1 MKNFISI
8 IYFILFDVIQI
19 REVKPRCTSEVPPG
33 TRICA
38 YWSQQYRCLY
48 PGTVSV
54 PSSPDPQRDLSFVN
68 VEFDDGDSGRI
79 HLEDVRMLPVNFPIV
94 GELR

>member
-1 MKNFISI
+1 MEISPTS
-8 IYFILFDVIQI
+8 LE
-19 REVKPRCTSEVPPG
+19 EVKPG

-48 PGTVSV
+48 PGRAAALSESA
-54 PSSPDPQRDLSFVN
+54 SSPSTSNDSNNFLS

-79 HLEDVRMLPVNFPIV
+79 RLENIRFLMSDYPNI
-94 GELR
+94 GKY